1 MLAVADNAAPAAH
14 KWFAITGRIPGDDED
29 AMRVFHVATREAAIA
44 AFEVSMYEDETAEA
58 RDNVMAGHGQAVF
71 INSIAWSD
79 SPIQAD

>member
-1 MLAVADNAAPAAH
+1 
-14 KWFAITGRIPGDDED
+14 
-29 AMRVFHVATREAAIA
+29 MRVFHVATREEAIA